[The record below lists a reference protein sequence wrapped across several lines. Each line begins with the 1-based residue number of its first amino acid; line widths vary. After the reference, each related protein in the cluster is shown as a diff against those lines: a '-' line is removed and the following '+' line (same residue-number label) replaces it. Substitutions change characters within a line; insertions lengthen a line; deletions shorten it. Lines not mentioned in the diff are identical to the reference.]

1 MNMENKKQYAII
13 LMALVV
19 AAVVSVMVG
28 NFIQSQIQK
37 GRQEL
42 IAATK
47 AKIDPLEQN
56 IAFLNN
62 KIKEIERRQASLASQ
77 QTTSAAPDAV
87 EAPKSSLALR
97 TPSGK
102 RAYTVLIDSLSAVG
116 GMVNPGDYVDIL
128 AHMNIPNPNSGST
141 ENVSSMVFQNIQILA
156 VGTNLQAPGA
166 YEAQQNAR
174 ALNITFAL
182 TPQEAGLMSF
192 LERNGKMQLIL
203 RAPAET
209 EIQTLKTAN
218 WTTLSDYI
226 YEKQGTE
233 LMLPGKAEVEESEK
247 SEEVKPFIQIFQGGK
262 EM

>member
-1 MNMENKKQYAII
+1 MINIENKKQYAVI
-13 LMALVV
+13 LAAL
-19 AAVVSVMVG
+19 AIAGLVSWMVG
-28 NFIQSQIQK
+28 QYIQAQIQK

-42 IAATK
+42 VQTVK
-47 AKIDPLEQN
+47 AKVEPLEQN
-56 IAFLNN
+56 IAFLNQ
-62 KIKEIERRQASLASQ
+62 KVQEMERRQASLASQ
-77 QTTSAAPDAV
+77 QGPKEEGA

-97 TPSGK
+97 TPAGR

-128 AHMNIPNPNSGST
+128 AHMNIPSPTSG
-141 ENVSSMVFQNIQILA
+141 EADKISSMVFQNIQILA

-209 EIQTLKTAN
+209 EIQTLKAAN

-226 YEKQGTE
+226 YEKQGTQI
-233 LMLPGKAEVEESEK
+233 MVPGKAEVQDSTEP
-247 SEEVKPFIQIFQGGK
+247 EEVKPFIQIFQGGR